1 MGNPR
6 KREGLIRNSRHSVNE
21 ILGFHKRIDK
31 ILSVEFNET
40 LRFLADPSRMNA
52 MEYVDYRKEVNSM
65 ISQISEIRR
74 LL

>member
-31 ILSVEFNET
+31 ILSAEFNET
-40 LRFLADPSRMNA
+40 LRFLSDPRRMNA